1 MIKWIAHRGN
11 GVTKYPENSCEALM
25 QALSHPMIDGVEL
38 DVRLTK
44 DHEVIIFHDATLE
57 RMSDGIGFVKDK
69 TWKELKQ
76 LTLISGKYH
85 TKISKLSSF
94 LKRVHTS
101 KIILIELKEETGD
114 YKILADKVC
123 RILDRYSNLN
133 LYLVSFRV
141 NLMKYIEKKYP
152 KYRAG
157 VFVNHFINYKYVHSS
172 FSFQAV
178 TPVLVD
184 NVNMRKET
192 FVYAIYH
199 LSTVKS
205 VQKKIGNHQVGMIT
219 DQALKFAK
227 ELK

>member
-1 MIKWIAHRGN
+1 MMKWIAHRGN
-11 GVTKYPENSCEALM
+11 GVTKYPENSSEALM
-25 QALSHPMIDGVEL
+25 RALSHPLIDGVEL

-57 RMSDGIGFVKDK
+57 RMSNGIGFVRDK
-69 TWKELKQ
+69 AWEELKQ

-85 TKISKLSSF
+85 TKISKLSDF
-94 LKRVHTS
+94 LKHVHTS

-123 RILDRYSNLN
+123 RILERYSNLN

-141 NLMKYIEKKYP
+141 DLMKYIEKKYP
-152 KYRAG
+152 KYRVG
-157 VFVNHFINYKYVHSS
+157 VFVNHFINYKYIHNS

-178 TPVLVD
+178 TPILVD
-184 NVNMRKET
+184 DVNMTKET

-205 VQKKIGNHQVGMIT
+205 VLKKIGNHQVGMIT

>member
-1 MIKWIAHRGN
+1 MMKWIAHRGN
-11 GVTKYPENSCEALM
+11 GVTKYPENSSEALM
-25 QALSHPMIDGVEL
+25 RALSHPLIDGVEL

-44 DHEVIIFHDATLE
+44 DNEVVIFHDATLE

-133 LYLVSFRV
+133 LYLVSFHV
-141 NLMKYIEKKYP
+141 DLMKYIEKKYP

-157 VFVNHFINYKYVHSS
+157 VFVNHFINYKYIHNS

-205 VQKKIGNHQVGMIT
+205 VQKKIGNHQVRMIT

>member
-11 GVTKYPENSCEALM
+11 GVTKYPENSSEALI
-25 QALSHPMIDGVEL
+25 QALSHPLIDGVEL

-44 DHEVIIFHDATLE
+44 DNEVVIFHDATLE
-57 RMSDGIGFVKDK
+57 RTTNAIGFVRDK
-69 TWKELKQ
+69 TWNQLKE
-76 LTLISGKYH
+76 LTLISEKYH

-114 YKILADKVC
+114 YKILADQVC

-133 LYLVSFRV
+133 LYLVSFRAD
-141 NLMKYIEKKYP
+141 LIKYIEKKYP
-152 KYRAG
+152 KYRVS

-172 FSFQAV
+172 LSFQAI
-178 TPVLVD
+178 TPALVD
-184 NVNMRKET
+184 DVKHTKET

-199 LSTVKS
+199 LSTVKL
-205 VQKKIGNHQVGMIT
+205 VQKKIGNHPVGMIT

-227 ELK
+227 ALK

>member
-57 RMSDGIGFVKDK
+57 RMSNGIGFVRDK
-69 TWKELKQ
+69 AWEELKQ

-85 TKISKLSSF
+85 TKISKLSDF
-94 LKRVHTS
+94 LKHVHTS

-123 RILDRYSNLN
+123 RILERYSNLN

-141 NLMKYIEKKYP
+141 DLMKYIEKKYP
-152 KYRAG
+152 KYRVG
-157 VFVNHFINYKYVHSS
+157 VFVNHFINYKYIHNS

-178 TPVLVD
+178 TPILVD
-184 NVNMRKET
+184 DVNMTKET

-205 VQKKIGNHQVGMIT
+205 VLKKIGNHQVGMIT